1 MAMLPVAFALA
12 WLLARARFPGKLILD
27 TLVHLPLVVP
37 PVVTGW
43 LLLLLFGPQGP
54 IGRWLLDW
62 FGITLLFR
70 WTGAALAAAIMALPL
85 MVRAMR
91 LSIAAIDHRLEQA
104 AQTLGASAVR
114 IFCTIS
120 LPLALPGI
128 FAGAM
133 LGFARSIGEFGATIT
148 FVSDIPGE
156 TRTLPIAIYSALQ
169 LPDSDHVVLRL
180 ALLSR
185 DDPMIFDID
194 IHLRRGDR
202 DIACRIR
209 SDSGIIALFGPSGV
223 GKTSTLNM
231 IAGLLRPDHG
241 HIAIGGQRLFDSHAG
256 IDIAAARRRC
266 GYVFQEPRLF
276 PHMRVR
282 ANLRYGRPRGQAD
295 GGVHG
300 LSQEALIEL
309 LGIGSLLDRWPASLS
324 GGEAQRAAIGR
335 ALLSTPRLLLLDEP
349 ISSLDL
355 ARRTEIL
362 ALIAR
367 LHALTGI
374 AVVYVSHDRAELDYL
389 AGDVIALS

>member
-1 MAMLPVAFALA
+1 
-12 WLLARARFPGKLILD
+12 
-27 TLVHLPLVVP
+27 
-37 PVVTGW
+37 
-43 LLLLLFGPQGP
+43 
-54 IGRWLLDW
+54 
-62 FGITLLFR
+62 
-70 WTGAALAAAIMALPL
+70 
-85 MVRAMR
+85 
-91 LSIAAIDHRLEQA
+91 
-104 AQTLGASAVR
+104 
-114 IFCTIS
+114 
-120 LPLALPGI
+120 
-128 FAGAM
+128 
-133 LGFARSIGEFGATIT
+133 
-148 FVSDIPGE
+148 
-156 TRTLPIAIYSALQ
+156 
-169 LPDSDHVVLRL
+169 
-180 ALLSR
+180 
-185 DDPMIFDID
+185 MIFDID

-209 SDSGIIALFGPSGV
+209 SDSGIIALFGSSGV

-282 ANLRYGRPRGQAD
+282 ANLRYGRPRGQPD

-309 LGIGSLLDRWPASLS
+309 LGIEALLDRWPASLS
-324 GGEAQRAAIGR
+324 GGEAQRVAIGR